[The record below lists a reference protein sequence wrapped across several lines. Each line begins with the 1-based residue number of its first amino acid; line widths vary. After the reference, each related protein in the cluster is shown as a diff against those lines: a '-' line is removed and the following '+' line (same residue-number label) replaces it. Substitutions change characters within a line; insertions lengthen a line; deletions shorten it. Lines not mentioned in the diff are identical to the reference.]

1 LKIINMDKVEITIT
15 AGRGGRG
22 VVSFW
27 REKFHPLGGPDGG
40 DGGRGGDIYIK
51 ASSNEQDLSK
61 FRNKRSYRAESGKNG
76 EKQKKHGR
84 DGEDL
89 YINVPVGTT
98 VYRKEESLVNL
109 MADLRKDGEEALVAR
124 GGKGGLGNV
133 HFVSSTKKAPREAT
147 DGKPGEVVK
156 LILEYRIVADV
167 CIIGL
172 PNSGKSSLL
181 TAMTA
186 TGARIAEYP
195 FTTVEPVMGQVV
207 IGYDNFTVI
216 EIPALIEDSSL
227 GKGLGNKFLKH
238 CQRSRI
244 LLFIVDASKNPL
256 EDLNLLR
263 KEVGLYDKELL
274 KKPVLIVINIM
285 DGEDISSKREG
296 IAGMLA
302 GTGAQVFFVSARTGE
317 GIEALI
323 KTINDLLKQLP
334 ESVETEKTPEFVFR
348 PRPVSRRKKE

>member
-1 LKIINMDKVEITIT
+1 MDKVEITIK

-40 DGGRGGDIYIK
+40 DGGKGGDIYIK
-51 ASSNEQDLSK
+51 ASSNEQDLSM

-84 DGEDL
+84 DGDDL

-98 VYRKEESLVNL
+98 VYRKKDDTIELV
-109 MADLRKDGEEALVAR
+109 ADLRKDGEEALVAR

-133 HFVSSTKKAPREAT
+133 HFTSSTKKAPREAT
-147 DGKPGEVVK
+147 DGKPGESFR

-181 TAMTA
+181 TAMTD

-195 FTTVEPVMGQVV
+195 FTTVEPVMGQVIV
-207 IGYDNFTVI
+207 GYDNFTVI
-216 EIPALIEDSSL
+216 EIPALIEGSSL

-244 LLFIVDASKNPL
+244 LLFIVDSSKNPMEEL
-256 EDLNLLR
+256 YLLR
-263 KEVGLYDKELL
+263 KEVELFDNELL
-274 KKPVLIVINIM
+274 KKPALIVVNM
-285 DGEDISSKREG
+285 MGGEDTASKREEMANLV
-296 IAGMLA
+296 AGSA
-302 GTGAQVFFVSARTGE
+302 EQVLFIDPRSGE
-317 GIEALI
+317 GVEDLI
-323 KTINDLLKQLP
+323 TTIHDLLKQLP
-334 ESVETEKTPEFVFR
+334 ESVEAEETPEFVFR
-348 PRPVSRRKKE
+348 PRPVSGRKKG